1 MNNKLSRRNF
11 LSYIAT
17 IVGSTVC
24 APLAGCAPGE
34 ASIPVNGEKP
44 EISPTVLVS
53 NLSPATATATPKI
66 FATAT
71 PVPATV
77 KLSSTPTVVP
87 PPTVQLLGSQNL
99 ERVNIRYSNEIEPV
113 DIDSWRL
120 VISGMIDHAQELTL
134 DAIKAFPLVSQTSRL
149 KCIEGWSFAAKWIG
163 FQPQALFDLVQP
175 EPEAKWVRFYCADDY
190 FESLEIRTLLLDR
203 VLFAYGMNDAPLSPL
218 HGAPLRL
225 IVPFMYG
232 YKGPKVIQKIVF
244 TTTKVPE
251 DWTPVEEYGLDGTI
265 LPGKDYALDL
275 GITSEFSKKG
285 EIVYDQGLE
294 SLDN

>member
-1 MNNKLSRRNF
+1 MNNRLSRRNF

-34 ASIPVNGEKP
+34 ASSSGYWGKTGNFTNGRWFR
-44 EISPTVLVS
+44 T
-53 NLSPATATATPKI
+53 LSPATATATPEI

-71 PVPATV
+71 PIPATV
-77 KLSSTPTVVP
+77 KLSSTPTGCAASS
-87 PPTVQLLGSQNL
+87 VQLLGNQNL

-113 DIDSWRL
+113 DIDTWRL
-120 VISGMIDHAQELTL
+120 VISGMIDNAQELTL

-163 FQPQALFDLVQP
+163 FHPQALFDLVQP

-190 FESLEIRTLLLDR
+190 FESLEMRTLLLDR

-244 TTTKVPE
+244 TATEVPE
-251 DWTPVEEYGLDGTI
+251 DWTPVEEIWSGWYDFARERLCTGFG
-265 LPGKDYALDL
+265 DY
-275 GITSEFSKKG
+275 K
-285 EIVYDQGLE
+285 
-294 SLDN
+294 